1 MIKTNKFLSYRL
13 FFKVLQAGLIT
24 FWLLL
29 MVIEKALELFALF

>member
-1 MIKTNKFLSYRL
+1 MIKTKQLLSYRL

-29 MVIEKALELFALF
+29 IVIEQAFELFALF

>member
-1 MIKTNKFLSYRL
+1 MIKPNQFLSYRL

-29 MVIEKALELFALF
+29 MVVEKVLELVSKF